1 MDVLEADEEEF
12 SASSTVVMFDRP
24 VPLLRGP
31 IRAGPSDDPSM
42 GTFVLAFR
50 DPESWRSAFL
60 ATESKIVEQCEA
72 GARMGCSISAS
83 KKCKPPWWKML
94 FGTNPGD
101 IDERKRCEERE
112 MSSCL
117 EASKESCKKFA
128 HEKCLPPF
136 RDARIASVKQEGL
149 LKSLYT
155 NSMTGED
162 NLSATTSLS
171 TLSKS
176 DALVTNFR
184 GSVLLIKSSDQH

>member
-1 MDVLEADEEEF
+1 
-12 SASSTVVMFDRP
+12 MFDRP

-42 GTFVLAFR
+42 GPFVLAFR
-50 DPESWRSAFL
+50 GPESWRSAFL
-60 ATESKIVEQCEA
+60 ATESKIIEQCEA

-128 HEKCLPPF
+128 HEKCLPAFP
-136 RDARIASVKQEGL
+136 RCKDRIHQAGGSFEIPIYQL
-149 LKSLYT
+149 P
-155 NSMTGED
+155 D
-162 NLSATTSLS
+162 R
-171 TLSKS
+171 SKIICRQPQ
-176 DALVTNFR
+176 A
-184 GSVLLIKSSDQH
+184 